1 MIMDKNIKNALKSGK
16 FHVKLGNLYTETDA
30 YGNVSWKIQQ
40 SLVPK
45 KICEKIICTTQ

>member
-16 FHVKLGNLYTETDA
+16 FRVKLGNLYTETDA

-40 SLVPK
+40 TLVPK
-45 KICEKIICTTQ
+45 KVCEKTIFTPQ